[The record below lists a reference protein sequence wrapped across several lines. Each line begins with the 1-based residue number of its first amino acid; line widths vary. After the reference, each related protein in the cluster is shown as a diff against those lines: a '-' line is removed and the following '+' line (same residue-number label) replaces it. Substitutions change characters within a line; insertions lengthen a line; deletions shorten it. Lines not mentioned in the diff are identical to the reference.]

1 MTGQTKNSTTVEK
14 VRDEKGYA
22 TLLAN
27 VAQFGEQDVRVYQGG
42 RKVYDG
48 SASEFVSKYSEKFAW
63 TLCADV
69 REANGK
75 PEIIY

>member
-1 MTGQTKNSTTVEK
+1 MTEQAKNPITVEK

-27 VAQFGEQDVRVYQGG
+27 VAQFGGKDVRVYQGG
-42 RKVYDG
+42 RKVYEG
-48 SASEFVSKYSEKFAW
+48 SASEFVSKYSERFAW

>member
-1 MTGQTKNSTTVEK
+1 MTTAKK

-27 VAQFGEQDVRVYQGG
+27 VGQFGEQDVRVFQGG
-42 RKVYDG
+42 RKVYEG
-48 SASEFVSKYSEKFAW
+48 SAAEFVSRYADKFAW

-69 REANGK
+69 READGK